1 MRKKK
6 EIDEYMN
13 EAFDIVWLVRT
24 ISLLEEGRLD
34 DTPSDIIN
42 EAQKQVAR
50 ICENL
55 DINSE
60 EELITRFSDW
70 EYGYWSGILAAL
82 RWVIGEEKDMLDT

>member
-60 EELITRFSDW
+60 EELLTRFSDW

-82 RWVIGEEKDMLDT
+82 RWVTGEEKDMLDT

>member
-24 ISLLEEGRLD
+24 ISLLQEGGLD

-42 EAQKQVAR
+42 EAQKQAAR
-50 ICENL
+50 ICQNL

-60 EELITRFSDW
+60 EELLTRFSDW
-70 EYGYWSGILAAL
+70 EYGYWSGILATL
-82 RWVIGEEKDMLDT
+82 RWVTGEEKDMLDT

>member
-24 ISLLEEGRLD
+24 ISLLGEGRLD
-34 DTPSDIIN
+34 GTPSDIIN

-60 EELITRFSDW
+60 EELLARFSDW

-82 RWVIGEEKDMLDT
+82 RWVAGEEKDMLDT

>member
-55 DINSE
+55 DINSK
-60 EELITRFSDW
+60 EELLTHFSDW
-70 EYGYWSGILAAL
+70 EYGYWSGILATL
-82 RWVIGEEKDMLDT
+82 RWVMGEEKDMLDT

>member
-42 EAQKQVAR
+42 EAQKQAAR
-50 ICENL
+50 ICKNL

-60 EELITRFSDW
+60 EELLTRFSDW
-70 EYGYWSGILAAL
+70 DYGYWSGILAAL
-82 RWVIGEEKDMLDT
+82 RWVTGEEKDVLDT

>member
-6 EIDEYMN
+6 EIDDYMN

-42 EAQKQVAR
+42 EAQKQAAR
-50 ICENL
+50 ICKNL

-60 EELITRFSDW
+60 EELLTRFSDW
-70 EYGYWSGILAAL
+70 DYGYWSGILAAL
-82 RWVIGEEKDMLDT
+82 RWVTGEEKDMLDT

>member
-34 DTPSDIIN
+34 NTPSDIIN

-60 EELITRFSDW
+60 EELLTRFSDW

-82 RWVIGEEKDMLDT
+82 RWVTGEEKDMLDT

>member
-24 ISLLEEGRLD
+24 ISLLKEGRLD

-50 ICENL
+50 ICKNL

-60 EELITRFSDW
+60 EELLTRFSDW
-70 EYGYWSGILAAL
+70 DYGYWSGILAAL
-82 RWVIGEEKDMLDT
+82 RWVTGEEKDMLDT

>member
-60 EELITRFSDW
+60 EELLTRFSDW

-82 RWVIGEEKDMLDT
+82 RWVTGEERDMLDT

>member
-24 ISLLEEGRLD
+24 ISLLEEGKLN

-60 EELITRFSDW
+60 EELLTRFSDW
-70 EYGYWSGILAAL
+70 DYGYWSGILAAL
-82 RWVIGEEKDMLDT
+82 RWVTGEEKDMLDT

>member
-60 EELITRFSDW
+60 EELFTRFSDW

-82 RWVIGEEKDMLDT
+82 RWVTGEEKDMLDT

>member
-34 DTPSDIIN
+34 GTPSDIIN

-60 EELITRFSDW
+60 EELLTRFSDW

-82 RWVIGEEKDMLDT
+82 RWVTGEEKDMLDT

>member
-60 EELITRFSDW
+60 EELLTRFSDW
-70 EYGYWSGILAAL
+70 EYGCWSGILAAL
-82 RWVIGEEKDMLDT
+82 RWVAGEEKDMLDT

>member
-24 ISLLEEGRLD
+24 ISLLEEGKLD

-50 ICENL
+50 ICKNL

-60 EELITRFSDW
+60 EELLTRFSDW
-70 EYGYWSGILAAL
+70 DYGYWSGILAAL
-82 RWVIGEEKDMLDT
+82 RWVTGEEKDMLDT

>member
-24 ISLLEEGRLD
+24 IPLLEEGKLD

-42 EAQKQVAR
+42 EAQKQATR
-50 ICENL
+50 ICKNL

-60 EELITRFSDW
+60 EELLTRFSDW
-70 EYGYWSGILAAL
+70 DYGYWSGILAAL
-82 RWVIGEEKDMLDT
+82 RWVTGEEKDMLDT

>member
-24 ISLLEEGRLD
+24 ISLLEEGKLD

-42 EAQKQVAR
+42 EAQKQATR
-50 ICENL
+50 ICKNL

-60 EELITRFSDW
+60 EELLTRFSDW
-70 EYGYWSGILAAL
+70 DYGYWSGILAAL
-82 RWVIGEEKDMLDT
+82 RWVTGEEKDMLDT